1 MNIKQLSILLVAF
14 IGFGFGLSAKLQKK
28 VDKVIKSTFEV
39 ESFSFNAFTIS
50 PKITE
55 EVPSKFQSD
64 NFFEI
69 KTSDKLLGYA
79 YVAKASSKTADY
91 DYLVLIDAELVVV
104 KAKVL
109 IYREEY
115 GGEISSRRWLR
126 QFIGKTQDDEFRYG
140 DNIDAIAGATI
151 SVRSMTN
158 AMNDLMKSLK
168 ILNEKGILK

>member
-1 MNIKQLSILLVAF
+1 MKIKYLLVILTVF
-14 IGFGFGLSAKLQKK
+14 IGFGAGLSAKLQKK

-39 ESFSFNAFTIS
+39 EEFSFDAKVVSTEIS
-50 PKITE
+50 QTL
-55 EVPSKFQSD
+55 PSEFGSD

-69 KTSDKLLGYA
+69 KLSDKLLGYA
-79 YVAKASSKTADY
+79 YVAKAPSKTAQY
-91 DYLVLIDAELVVV
+91 DYLVLLDDALTIV

-115 GGEISSRRWLR
+115 GGEIGSKRWLR
-126 QFIGKTQDDEFRYG
+126 QFIGKTKGDEFRYG

-168 ILNEKGILK
+168 ILNEKGIL